1 MTFVIGMVIVFGCL
15 LGGFAA
21 MGGHIGVLWQPFEY
35 IIILGSAIGTFFVAN
50 PMKVV
55 KDTFKGITEAIKE
68 ASPKPRDYLDT
79 LAILYALM
87 RELRTKTRTEMEVH
101 VDNPGES
108 EIFKAFPKILAD
120 KDLTNFICDYCR
132 LIIIGNARTHE
143 IEALM
148 DEEIQTIQR
157 DKLKVYLA
165 LSAIADGLPALGIVA
180 AVLGVIKAMGALDQP
195 PEVLGHLIGAALVGT
210 FAGILFSYGIF
221 GPLATK
227 VKSGAREEGAALCD
241 HQADAACLHER
252 RHAAGR
258 PRTWTQ
264 DHFGIRAAHHLRGR
278 TGDDELRLRRQQGG
292 LTWEHR
298 STPAISSPHRVR
310 RSQACR
316 ACRSSLLP
324 LPRLVPRASPASMP
338 RRGGL
343 RPRASPKSPRRLR
356 MPKDASCASSRNVAR

>member
-1 MTFVIGMVIVFGCL
+1 MTFVIGMVVVFGCL

-21 MGGHIGVLWQPFEY
+21 MGGHISVLWQPWEY
-35 IIILGSAIGTFFVAN
+35 VIILGSAIGTFFVAN
-50 PMKVV
+50 SMKVV
-55 KDTFKGITEAIKE
+55 KDTFKGVMEAIKE
-68 ASPKPRDYLDT
+68 STPKPRDYLDT

-108 EIFKAFPKILAD
+108 DIFKAFPKILAE

-157 DKLKVYLA
+157 DKLKVYFA
-165 LSAIADGLPALGIVA
+165 LSAVADALPALGIVA

-227 VKSGAREEGAALCD
+227 VKTVREKKVRLYVIIKQTLLAFMNGAMPQVALEHGRKTISAYERPSISEVEQETMNSGSADSKAA
-241 HQADAACLHER
+241 
-252 RHAAGR
+252 
-258 PRTWTQ
+258 
-264 DHFGIRAAHHLRGR
+264 
-278 TGDDELRLRRQQGG
+278 
-292 LTWEHR
+292 
-298 STPAISSPHRVR
+298 
-310 RSQACR
+310 
-316 ACRSSLLP
+316 
-324 LPRLVPRASPASMP
+324 
-338 RRGGL
+338 
-343 RPRASPKSPRRLR
+343 
-356 MPKDASCASSRNVAR
+356 

>member
-21 MGGHIGVLWQPFEY
+21 MGGHIGVLWQPWEY
-35 IIILGSAIGTFFVAN
+35 VIILGSAIGTFFVAN
-50 PMKVV
+50 SMKVV
-55 KDTFKGITEAIKE
+55 KDTFRAIMEAIKE
-68 ASPKPRDYLDT
+68 ATPKPRDYLDT

-101 VDNPGES
+101 VDNPAES
-108 EIFKAFPKILAD
+108 DVFKAFPKILAD

-165 LSAIADGLPALGIVA
+165 LSAIADALPALGIVA
-180 AVLGVIKAMGALDQP
+180 AVLGVIKAMGSLDQP

-227 VKSGAREEGAALCD
+227 VKTVREKKVRLYVIIKQTLLAFMNGAMPQVALEHGRKTISAYERPTISEVEQETMNAGSGESKAA
-241 HQADAACLHER
+241 
-252 RHAAGR
+252 
-258 PRTWTQ
+258 
-264 DHFGIRAAHHLRGR
+264 
-278 TGDDELRLRRQQGG
+278 
-292 LTWEHR
+292 
-298 STPAISSPHRVR
+298 
-310 RSQACR
+310 
-316 ACRSSLLP
+316 
-324 LPRLVPRASPASMP
+324 
-338 RRGGL
+338 
-343 RPRASPKSPRRLR
+343 
-356 MPKDASCASSRNVAR
+356 

>member
-21 MGGHIGVLWQPFEY
+21 MGGHIGVLWQPWEY
-35 IIILGSAIGTFFVAN
+35 VIILGSAIGTFFVAN
-50 PMKVV
+50 SMKVV
-55 KDTFKGITEAIKE
+55 KDTFKAVMEAIKE
-68 ASPKPRDYLDT
+68 ATPKPRDYLDT
-79 LAILYALM
+79 LSVLYALM

-101 VDNPGES
+101 VDNPAES
-108 EIFKAFPKILAD
+108 EIFKLFPKILAD

-165 LSAIADGLPALGIVA
+165 LSAIADALPALGIVA
-180 AVLGVIKAMGALDQP
+180 AVLGVIKAMGSLDQP

-227 VKSGAREEGAALCD
+227 VKTVREK
-241 HQADAACLHER
+241 
-252 RHAAGR
+252 
-258 PRTWTQ
+258 
-264 DHFGIRAAHHLRGR
+264 
-278 TGDDELRLRRQQGG
+278 
-292 LTWEHR
+292 
-298 STPAISSPHRVR
+298 RVR
-310 RSQACR
+310 LYVIIKQT
-316 ACRSSLLP
+316 LL
-324 LPRLVPRASPASMP
+324 AFMNGAMP
-338 RRGGL
+338 QVALEHGRKTISAYE
-343 RPRASPKSPRRLR
+343 RPTISEVEQETMNAGNGDTK
-356 MPKDASCASSRNVAR
+356 AA